1 MAALKGGMIAS
12 TPLEGVM
19 GGLNLVNVE
28 TQYDVEWLRS
38 ANRMFGPDGR

>member
-1 MAALKGGMIAS
+1 MGALKGGRITT
-12 TPLEGVM
+12 TPFEGVV